1 MFNHAFNYINK
12 NTILS
17 KYRIFRI
24 IILLRKENKFPY
36 NKNLSWSKKLG
47 TLIRIK
53 TKMDDPGAQKLLK
66 SNKIMKLEVSA
77 PLATQIIK
85 VQINN

>member
-1 MFNHAFNYINK
+1 
-12 NTILS
+12 
-17 KYRIFRI
+17 
-24 IILLRKENKFPY
+24 
-36 NKNLSWSKKLG
+36 
-47 TLIRIK
+47 
-53 TKMDDPGAQKLLK
+53 MDDPGAQKLLK